1 MVPLNSPSV
10 SDSSC
15 VISRELSVGARTSGM
30 PMIDRFQEDPD
41 IFIFLISTMAGGT
54 GLNLTAANKVV
65 IFGEC
70 VFLRMW
76 INIMIWC
83 RRQTRTGVRCGY
95 CLERELHDLHERPQ
109 IRPMTCKLWIE
120 RIVSDRH
127 GTFPY
132 TGCSAPARSRSL
144 SMLAKCT
151 SSSRCK
157 WGTTPA
163 YRRGALVLFV
173 GYCHY

>member
-1 MVPLNSPSV
+1 
-10 SDSSC
+10 
-15 VISRELSVGARTSGM
+15 
-30 PMIDRFQEDPD
+30 
-41 IFIFLISTMAGGT
+41 
-54 GLNLTAANKVV
+54 
-65 IFGEC
+65 
-70 VFLRMW
+70 MW

-83 RRQTRTGVRCGY
+83 RRQTRTGVRRGY
-95 CLERELHDLHERPQ
+95 CLERELHDSHERPQ

-132 TGCSAPARSRSL
+132 TGCSALARSRSS

-163 YRRGALVLFV
+163 YRRGALALRRALPLLRPPISSYFEGVQGEKSKQGELFGIRNIFKLHESTLATKMAV
-173 GYCHY
+173 CVACRAFGHPLAD